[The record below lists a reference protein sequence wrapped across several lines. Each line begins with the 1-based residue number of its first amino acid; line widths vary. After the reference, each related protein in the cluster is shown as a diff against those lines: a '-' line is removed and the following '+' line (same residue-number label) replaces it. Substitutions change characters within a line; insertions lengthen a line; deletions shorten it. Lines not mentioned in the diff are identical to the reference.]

1 MEFEQNQF
9 ILEAYFRNGIDNDGV
24 WAYSVEPCL
33 DQFHYDD
40 HCLRQKIKRT
50 LERFR
55 GTGSVVKSKSS
66 GRPPVAQDIEENIRE
81 RIEDNPNIS
90 LRRLAL
96 QSNVPLSTCH
106 KVVKKNFKMHAYK
119 INVYHELKPQDFEA
133 RVNYCHWFQ
142 QTFDDDL
149 LDLTIYSDEAWL
161 MLGGYVNSQNF
172 RIWSTDNP
180 HAYLKAPL
188 YPQKIGIWI
197 AVSRRRLIGPI
208 FFNNTINGQRCR
220 EQILQNFIQQLDEN
234 ERNYGWFHHDG
245 ATSHTTQ
252 EDLAFLRQIFG
263 CLQQY

>member
-1 MEFEQNQF
+1 
-9 ILEAYFRNGIDNDGV
+9 
-24 WAYSVEPCL
+24 
-33 DQFHYDD
+33 
-40 HCLRQKIKRT
+40 
-50 LERFR
+50 
-55 GTGSVVKSKSS
+55 
-66 GRPPVAQDIEENIRE
+66 
-81 RIEDNPNIS
+81 
-90 LRRLAL
+90 
-96 QSNVPLSTCH
+96 
-106 KVVKKNFKMHAYK
+106 
-119 INVYHELKPQDFEA
+119 
-133 RVNYCHWFQ
+133 
-142 QTFDDDL
+142 
-149 LDLTIYSDEAWL
+149 

-245 ATSHTTQ
+245 ATAHTTQ

-263 CLQQY
+263 RLQQY